1 MKLTIGFI
9 GFGKSTTRYHLPY
22 VFIRDHLTVKTIF
35 NRKRKPELEKNYTE
49 AAIQF
54 TDELDEILSDP
65 DIQLVSICTPPDT
78 HYSYAKQCLEHGKH
92 VLVEKPFCSL
102 REEAE
107 ELLML
112 AKEKNL
118 AIMPFQ
124 NRRFDGDFL
133 AVKEVIEKGYLGEIV
148 EIESH
153 FDYFRPEADPAPGA
167 YYNGAFYG
175 LGVHTLDQI
184 ISLFGRPR
192 YVAYDIRSVRR
203 KENPDDTF
211 EAQLFYENMKA
222 IVKTSHLVKMDYPK
236 FIVHG
241 KKGSFIKYGIDQQE
255 ACLKAG
261 IMPEVE
267 GFGQDLERAYGQAV
281 YIDSNGEEQKKTIP
295 TPQGD
300 YGKVYDNLHAV
311 ILGDEEKLVSDEEL
325 LTNMEILERGFEKAG
340 PHVVE
345 LEKQS

>member
-22 VFIRDHLTVKTIF
+22 LLIRENISVKTIF
-35 NRKRKPELEKNYTE
+35 NRKRKPDVEKEYKET
-49 AAIQF
+49 AIHF
-54 TDELDEILSDP
+54 TDQVEDILTDP
-65 DIQLVSICTPPDT
+65 AIQLVSVCTPADT

-92 VLVEKPFCSL
+92 VLVEKPFCATKK
-102 REEAE
+102 EAE
-107 ELLML
+107 ELLEL

-118 AIMPFQ
+118 MIMPFQ

-153 FDYFRPEADPAPGA
+153 FDYFRPEADPAPGKH
-167 YYNGAFYG
+167 YNGAFYG
-175 LGVHTLDQI
+175 LGVHTLDQM
-184 ISLFGRPR
+184 ISLFGRPSH
-192 YVAYDIRSVRR
+192 VAYDIRSIRQ
-203 KENPDDTF
+203 KQNPDDAF
-211 EAQLFYENMKA
+211 EAQLFYGDMKA

-241 KKGSFIKYGIDQQE
+241 RKGSFIKYGIDQQE
-255 ACLKAG
+255 TCLKAG
-261 IMPEVE
+261 IMPGEDR
-267 GFGQDLERAYGQAV
+267 FGSDPETAYGKAV
-281 YIDSNGEEQKKTIP
+281 YVDSNGEEHEKTIP

-300 YGKVYDNLHAV
+300 YGKVYDNVYTAILH
-311 ILGDEEKLVSDEEL
+311 GGEKLVSDREL
-325 LTNMEILERGFEKAG
+325 LTNMEILERGFEESG

-345 LEKQS
+345 LK